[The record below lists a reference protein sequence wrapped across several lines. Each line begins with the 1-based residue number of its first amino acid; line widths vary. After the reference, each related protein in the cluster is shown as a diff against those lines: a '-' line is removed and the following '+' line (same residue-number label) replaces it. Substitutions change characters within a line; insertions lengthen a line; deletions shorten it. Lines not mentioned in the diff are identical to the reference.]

1 MNKILPVFFAILYYT
16 IIGTAINFVWMH
28 AGTVAAF
35 FIVASLY
42 KTHPKLFFKKEE

>member
-1 MNKILPVFFAILYYT
+1 MNKILPVFLCILYYT
-16 IIGTAINFVWMH
+16 AIGTAINFVWMH
-28 AGTVAAF
+28 FGTVAAF